1 MDRGTLLWVSA
12 MLSLALLI
20 QLVSLAFQ
28 LRELWSAR
36 RGGRTP
42 WNHCEL
48 RPCSVDRGMH
58 DLSWRRIG
66 DRIEVEYVVENRRP
80 GRLVCR
86 NDLIQ
91 AFQRGVSLEETGE
104 DVEVTLLRGAVVT
117 LSQTF
122 RVRDGS
128 TPVFQISQRETIP
141 GKGGNDE

>member
-1 MDRGTLLWVSA
+1 
-12 MLSLALLI
+12 
-20 QLVSLAFQ
+20 
-28 LRELWSAR
+28 
-36 RGGRTP
+36 
-42 WNHCEL
+42 
-48 RPCSVDRGMH
+48 MH

-141 GKGGNDE
+141 GKGDNDE